1 MSSGLIAA
9 GPLPLAAAIVCPD
22 GAIGPIRALV
32 DRLSNAGITVEV
44 VDEIAE
50 AADFIVRAERPA
62 ALVLDCRAM
71 ATDDPQDLAETA
83 ELLRRCRG
91 MLPTHRPIIVVSSA
105 PNSFI
110 VAAFRAGAGD
120 VIDMALE
127 GTTHAR
133 TVIAR
138 ACSEM
143 VTRRAERDQAR
154 DLRAVTEDFL
164 RELIRTERQK
174 IDLEEKLAAP
184 TGERAGAKRNPV
196 VLLVEDDRAVADRL
210 TTSLEDKGIT
220 TFTFT
225 SGEDAVHEAISMD
238 SSAAGFDLAL
248 VDLGLPGMDG
258 LETIAQLRAAIP
270 GIATFLMATER
281 ERDRVSHATE
291 TDIGGY
297 VMKPFENFDAL
308 TKKLGTLA
316 RESMTRNQEL
326 RYLQRIK
333 TRHAKLLERFLAIPN
348 S

>member
-1 MSSGLIAA
+1 
-9 GPLPLAAAIVCPD
+9 
-22 GAIGPIRALV
+22 
-32 DRLSNAGITVEV
+32 
-44 VDEIAE
+44 
-50 AADFIVRAERPA
+50 
-62 ALVLDCRAM
+62 
-71 ATDDPQDLAETA
+71 
-83 ELLRRCRG
+83 

-133 TVIAR
+133 LVIAR

-154 DLRAVTEDFL
+154 DLRAVTEDFA
-164 RELIRTERQK
+164 RTDSDRATK
-174 IDLEEKLAAP
+174 KSISTGSTNPANAP
-184 TGERAGAKRNPV
+184 VPSNPV

-248 VDLGLPGMDG
+248 VDLEALPGMDG

-281 ERDRVSHATE
+281 ERDRVGHATE

-297 VMKPFENFDAL
+297 AGSFENFDAL
-308 TKKLGTLA
+308 TKNWA
-316 RESMTRNQEL
+316 PWRANR
-326 RYLQRIK
+326 
-333 TRHAKLLERFLAIPN
+333 
-348 S
+348 

>member
-1 MSSGLIAA
+1 MSGSAG
-9 GPLPLAAAIVCPD
+9 GPLPLAAAIVCPE

-32 DRLSNAGITVEV
+32 ERLTNAGITVDV

-50 AADFIVRAERPA
+50 AADFIVRSDRPA

-71 ATDDPQDLAETA
+71 ATDDPQDLAETS

-133 TVIAR
+133 TVVAR
-138 ACSEM
+138 ACADM
-143 VTRRAERDQAR
+143 VTRRAEREQTR
-154 DLRAVTEDFL
+154 ELRTVAEVFM

-174 IDLEEKLAAP
+174 IDLEEKLAVP
-184 TGERAGAKRNPV
+184 KGGRSGAVRTPV
-196 VLLVEDDRAVADRL
+196 VLLVEDDRIVANRL
-210 TTSLEDKGIT
+210 TLSLEEKGIT
-220 TFTFT
+220 TYVFF

-238 SSAAGFDLAL
+238 STAPEFDLAL

-258 LETIAQLRAAIP
+258 LETIHQLRAAVP
-270 GIATFLMATER
+270 GIASFLMATER
-281 ERDRVSHATE
+281 ERDRMRNATE
-291 TDIGGY
+291 ADIVGY

-308 TKKLGTLA
+308 TTKLSALA
-316 RESMTRNQEL
+316 RDTMTRNQEL

-333 TRHAKLLERFLAIPN
+333 TRHASILERFLAIPQ

>member
-1 MSSGLIAA
+1 MSGSTG
-9 GPLPLAAAIVCPD
+9 GPLPLAAAIVCPE

-32 DRLSNAGITVEV
+32 ERLSNAGVTVDV

-50 AADFIVRAERPA
+50 AADFIVRADRPA
-62 ALVLDCRAM
+62 ALILDCRAM
-71 ATDDPQDLAETA
+71 ATDDPQDLAETT

-127 GTTHAR
+127 GTTHVR
-133 TVIAR
+133 TVVAR

-143 VTRRAERDQAR
+143 VTRRTERDQTR
-154 DLRAVTEDFL
+154 ELRAVAEGFM

-184 TGERAGAKRNPV
+184 KGERAGAARSPV
-196 VLLVEDDRAVADRL
+196 VLLVEDDPVVANRL
-210 TTSLEDKGIT
+210 TLSLEEKGIT
-220 TFTFT
+220 TFAFF

-238 SSAAGFDLAL
+238 STAAGFDLAL

-258 LETIAQLRAAIP
+258 LETISQLRAAVP
-270 GIATFLMATER
+270 GLASFLMATER
-281 ERDRVSHATE
+281 ERDRLHAATE
-291 TDIGGY
+291 ADIVGY

-308 TKKLGTLA
+308 TTKLGALA
-316 RESMTRNQEL
+316 RDTMLRNQEL
-326 RYLQRIK
+326 HYLQRIK
-333 TRHAKLLERFLAIPN
+333 TRHASILERFLAIPQA
-348 S
+348 

>member
-1 MSSGLIAA
+1 MSAG
-9 GPLPLAAAIVCPD
+9 GPLPLAAAIVCPE

-32 DRLSNAGITVEV
+32 ERLTNAGITVDV

-50 AADFIVRAERPA
+50 AADFIVRSERPA

-71 ATDDPQDLAETA
+71 ATDDPQDLAETT

-133 TVIAR
+133 TVVAR
-138 ACSEM
+138 ACADM
-143 VTRRAERDQAR
+143 VTRRAERDQTR
-154 DLRAVTEDFL
+154 ELRSVAEVFM

-174 IDLEEKLAAP
+174 IDLEEKLAVP
-184 TGERAGAKRNPV
+184 KGERSGAARTPV
-196 VLLVEDDRAVADRL
+196 VLLVEDDRVVANRL
-210 TTSLEDKGIT
+210 TLSLEEKGIT
-220 TFTFT
+220 TYVFF

-238 SSAAGFDLAL
+238 STAPEFDLAL

-258 LETIAQLRAAIP
+258 LETINQLRAAVP
-270 GIATFLMATER
+270 GIASFLMATER
-281 ERDRVSHATE
+281 ERDRMRNATE
-291 TDIGGY
+291 ADIVGY

-308 TKKLGTLA
+308 TSKLSALA
-316 RESMTRNQEL
+316 RDTMTRNQEL

-333 TRHAKLLERFLAIPN
+333 TRHASILERFLAIPH

>member
-1 MSSGLIAA
+1 MSAG
-9 GPLPLAAAIVCPD
+9 GPLALAAAIVCPE
-22 GAIGPIRALV
+22 GAVGPMRALV
-32 DRLSNAGITVEV
+32 ERLSNAGITVDV

-50 AADFIVRAERPA
+50 AADFIVRADRPA
-62 ALVLDCRAM
+62 ALILDCRAM
-71 ATDDPQDLAETA
+71 ATDDPQDLAETT

-133 TVIAR
+133 TVVAR
-138 ACSEM
+138 ACSDM
-143 VTRRAERDQAR
+143 VTRRTERDQTQA
-154 DLRAVTEDFL
+154 LRTVAEDFM

-184 TGERAGAKRNPV
+184 KGERAGAARTPV
-196 VLLVEDDRAVADRL
+196 VLLVEDDRVVADRL
-210 TTSLEDKGIT
+210 TLSLEAKGIT
-220 TFTFT
+220 TFVFF

-238 SSAAGFDLAL
+238 STAPGFDLAL

-258 LETIAQLRAAIP
+258 LETISQLRAAVP
-270 GIATFLMATER
+270 GLASFLMTTER
-281 ERDRVSHATE
+281 ERERLRTATE
-291 TDIGGY
+291 ADIVGY

-308 TKKLGTLA
+308 TTKLGALA
-316 RESMTRNQEL
+316 RDTMMRNQEL
-326 RYLQRIK
+326 HYLQRIK
-333 TRHAKLLERFLAIPN
+333 TRHACILERFLAIPRA
-348 S
+348 